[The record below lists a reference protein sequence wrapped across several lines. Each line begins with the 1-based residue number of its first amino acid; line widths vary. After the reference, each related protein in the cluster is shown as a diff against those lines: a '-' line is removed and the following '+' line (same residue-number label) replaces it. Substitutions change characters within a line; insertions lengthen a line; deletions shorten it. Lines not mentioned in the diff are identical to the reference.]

1 MRHHRKFYDSTSIQ
15 IVLHFAKLSSY
26 KCNVR
31 KKPLRSLCKCLQQLK
46 HENFLWSLK
55 SIYVFYY
62 FCKETYFKD
71 VRALNIASKEISRYR
86 NHKSFMNTNN
96 SIKSLWRGNMFL
108 YKVLWSYF
116 LNCFDIGGFFIFL

>member
-1 MRHHRKFYDSTSIQ
+1 MKMRHHRKFYDSTSIQ

-31 KKPLRSLCKCLQQLK
+31 KKPLGSLCKCLQQLK
-46 HENFLWSLK
+46 HEYFLCSLK

-71 VRALNIASKEISRYR
+71 VRALNIASKEISRYIIEAIEII
-86 NHKSFMNTNN
+86 NH
-96 SIKSLWRGNMFL
+96 L
-108 YKVLWSYF
+108 
-116 LNCFDIGGFFIFL
+116 